1 MRSRLSRLTTLVAAG
16 AFALLGSL
24 GTAAAKEKITFA
36 YVIDPSMELTL
47 YGIKSGKVSSPTV
60 EVEPVALDL
69 PALLQVTAT
78 KRYDLV
84 QAAAISLPRLA
95 QRGLDIKIAGVSL
108 RLIGGDGGNIWVKKD
123 SPLKDIQELKGKKLG
138 SFALNSTG
146 ITIMRIALWKHY
158 GFNVALEGGDI
169 KFNEMASANIA
180 PALLTGQV
188 DAGVLALSNNYKASR
203 NPEFRPLAKMYQT
216 YKGVFD
222 GDPVSTVII
231 GYPERMDKKPEAYK
245 EALRLLRASRDYALE
260 NAKEVNPILAKQE
273 QIDEDFFVYLFRE
286 AIDVPIYLQ
295 DSDIKALTKLY
306 DYSKQIGVIENTIPV
321 EQAVWSQAPRQ

>member
-1 MRSRLSRLTTLVAAG
+1 MTFTPSRLTTFLTAG
-16 AFALLGSL
+16 AVALLGAL
-24 GTAAAKEKITFA
+24 GPVAAKEKISFA

-47 YGIKSGKVSSPTV
+47 YGLKSGKVSSPNV

-95 QRGLDIKIAGVSL
+95 QRGLDIKITGVSL
-108 RLIGGDGGNIWVKKD
+108 RLIGGDGGNIWVTKN
-123 SPLKDIQELKGKKLG
+123 SPLKDIKELKGKTLG

-146 ITIMRIALWKHY
+146 STIMRIALWKHF
-158 GFNVALEGGDI
+158 GFNVSLDGGDI

-180 PALLTGQV
+180 PALLSGQI

-203 NPEFRPLAKMYQT
+203 NPEFRPLAKMYET

-222 GDPVSTVII
+222 GDPVSTVIV
-231 GYPERMDKKPEAYK
+231 GYPERLDKKVEAYR
-245 EALRLLRASRDYALE
+245 EALQLLRASRDYAIK
-260 NAKEVNPILAKQE
+260 NAKEVNPIVAKQE

-286 AIDVPIYLQ
+286 AIDVPILIQ

-306 DYSKQIGVIENTIPV
+306 DYAKQIGAIDAVIPV
-321 EQAVWSQAPRQ
+321 EPAVWSQAPRL